1 MPQNPALFRADEI
14 SASSQLAAILEAS
27 DDGVI
32 SLDTQG
38 IITSW
43 SRSAARIFGY
53 QPQEIIG
60 QSFAIIS
67 SCEVQELTRG
77 ETIAP
82 FETVC
87 TQKNGSQLDARIS
100 CAPLRDSGETN
111 SGALILIRDITLSK
125 QVERAARE
133 TETGSHLRAVV
144 LETANRI
151 ALNILSSRVG
161 SEALRHIADAARVL
175 ASARYAALGVADADG
190 NGLKDFITVGLTPEE
205 EAAIGPLPRG
215 EGVLGLLLNRTQPLR
230 MDKISSHPASVGFP
244 RNHPPMDSF
253 LGVPIRRGEVV
264 LGSLYL
270 TNKQGGGSF
279 TEADQTAVQALAD
292 HAAVAIHHADLLG
305 RQRTLVSSL
314 LSAQEE
320 ERRAMAYDLHDGLT
334 QYIMA
339 SHAHLEAFKRATSSG
354 REDKAARE
362 LEQGLKYL
370 KEAVMESRRQVNG
383 LRLLALD
390 DLGLTG
396 ALDQLLREEKERA
409 GWESAE
415 FLHNI
420 GNSRFDRMLET
431 GIYRIAQEALTNA
444 RRHATT
450 SKIEVRLMLE
460 KGRSGSSQIL
470 LAVRD
475 WGQGFVPSDCIGA
488 PGHVG
493 LQGIIERAHLLG
505 ATFEIDSKPGNG
517 TMICT
522 RFYPASVPGE
532 TEIESKSEVGEKI

>member
-1 MPQNPALFRADEI
+1 MSQTSALHQADEI
-14 SASSQLAAILEAS
+14 SASSQLAAILEAT

-32 SLDTQG
+32 SLDAQG

-43 SRSAARIFGY
+43 SRSAAQIFGY
-53 QPQEIIG
+53 EPQEIIG
-60 QSFAIIS
+60 QSLAIIS
-67 SCEVQELTRG
+67 LCEIKELTRN
-77 ETIAP
+77 ETVAP
-82 FETVC
+82 FETIC
-87 TQKNGSQLDARIS
+87 ARKDGSHLDARIS
-100 CAPLRDSGETN
+100 CATLHNGNETN
-111 SGALILIRDITLSK
+111 SGAMILIRDITLSK
-125 QVERAARE
+125 QTERAARE
-133 TETGSHLRAVV
+133 TETGTHQRAVV

-151 ALNILSSRVG
+151 ALDILSSRVG
-161 SEALRHIADAARVL
+161 AEALRHIADAARVL
-175 ASARYAALGVADADG
+175 ASARYAALGVADSDG

-215 EGVLGLLLNRTQPLR
+215 HGVLGLLLNRTEPLR

-244 RNHPPMDSF
+244 SNHPPMDSF
-253 LGVPIRRGEVV
+253 LGVPIRRGQVV

-279 TEADQTAVQALAD
+279 TEADETAVQALGD

-339 SHAHLEAFKRATSSG
+339 SHAHLEAFKRASSAG
-354 REDKAARE
+354 REEKAARE

-409 GWESAE
+409 VWESAE

-444 RRHATT
+444 RRHAAT
-450 SKIEVRLMLE
+450 SKIQVRLMLE
-460 KGRSGSSQIL
+460 KGRSGRSQIL

-505 ATFEIDSKPGNG
+505 ATFELDSKPGHG
-517 TMICT
+517 TMLCT
-522 RFYPASVPGE
+522 RFYPAAPQSEPEVE
-532 TEIESKSEVGEKI
+532 STEEAGEKI